1 MSFATLFTIA
11 RTWEPPKC
19 PSADEWV
26 KMWYAYTTEYYSAM
40 KRRVTGSFADTWTD
54 LEAFIQSEVSQKEKS
69 KYHILTHVGGI

>member
-26 KMWYAYTTEYYSAM
+26 KMWYAYTMEYYSAM